1 MIPGKSILLNNS
13 LTFYIDMYIITLINK
28 LMLFFL
34 VVLKVMAYRIPEALL
49 ELVMEGQ
56 VEWALPNLVLVHR
69 LATYTSPHTLGA
81 AEEEREVS
89 EEVLLRCL

>member
-56 VEWALPNLVLVHR
+56 VE
-69 LATYTSPHTLGA
+69 
-81 AEEEREVS
+81 
-89 EEVLLRCL
+89 